1 MLEGFKV
8 IEMATYIA
16 APAAGGIM
24 ADWGADVIKV
34 EPLGGCPMR
43 KFYASAMTDDYPDN
57 PVSALDN
64 RGKRAIAVNTGTEEG
79 RDIVRKLVAD
89 ADVFL
94 TNVRPSQLKEQ
105 GLDFDTLKLIN
116 PKLVYASVTGFGLE
130 GEEADKPGFD
140 TAAFMSKSG
149 FGWMM
154 TPKGS
159 SPAPLRTAAG
169 DHITGIATA
178 SGILAALL
186 KVQKSGEGCLVESS
200 LLRSAAYAVGCDY
213 GTWLRYGRVARSRP
227 REEAIVAINNYYLT
241 ADEHWLFINARPGE
255 PDWPDVARA
264 TGLEPLIDDERFG
277 SLRDRRKN
285 GVELIALLDAA
296 FATKTLEEWKPLLDA
311 AGLIWSPVQ
320 NFEQAYNDPQMHAA
334 GVFVDM
340 PKADGTSYKNIAS
353 PIRFSSESTDPKG
366 VLPEIGQ
373 DTMAVL
379 DDLGLD
385 EETRARYLEANV
397 IGQYSVTGQSSE

>member
-1 MLEGFKV
+1 MLEGVKV

-16 APAAGGIM
+16 APSAGGIM
-24 ADWGADVIKV
+24 ADWGADVIKI

-79 RDIVRKLVAD
+79 RDIVRKLVED

-94 TNVRPSQLKEQ
+94 TNVRPGQLKQQ
-105 GLDFDTLKLIN
+105 GLDFDTLAKIN

-140 TAAFMSKSG
+140 TAAFNAKSG
-149 FGWMM
+149 FGWIM
-154 TPKGS
+154 TPKGAA
-159 SPAPLRTAAG
+159 PAPLRTAAG

-186 KVQKSGEGCLVESS
+186 KARETGKGTLVESS
-200 LLRSAAYAVGCDY
+200 LVRSAAYAVGCDY
-213 GTWLRYGRVARSRP
+213 GTWLRYGRIARSRP
-227 REEAIVAINNYYLT
+227 RDEAIVAINNYFMT
-241 ADEHWLFINARPGE
+241 KDEYWLFINSRPGE

-264 TGLEPLIDDERFG
+264 VGLEHLIEDERFG

-285 GVELIALLDAA
+285 GVELIALLDEA
-296 FATKTLEEWKPLLDA
+296 FAKKTLDEWKPILDA

-320 NFEQAYNDPQMHAA
+320 TFEQAFEDPQMHAA
-334 GVFVDM
+334 GVYVDM

-353 PIRFSSESTDPKG
+353 PIRFGDESTDPKG
-366 VLPEIGQ
+366 PLPEIGQ
-373 DTMAVL
+373 HTMDVL
-379 DDLGLD
+379 EQYGID
-385 EETRARYLEANV
+385 EETRAQYLEAGV
-397 IGQYSVTGQSSE
+397 IGQHEG

>member
-1 MLEGFKV
+1 MLEGLKV

-16 APAAGGIM
+16 APSAGGIM
-24 ADWGADVIKV
+24 ADWGADVIKI

-43 KFYASAMTDDYPDN
+43 QFYASAMTDDYPDN

-64 RGKRAIAVNTGTEEG
+64 RGKRAIAINTGTDEG
-79 RDIVRKLVAD
+79 REIVRKLVED

-94 TNVRPSQLKEQ
+94 TNVRPGQLKQQ
-105 GLDFDTLKLIN
+105 GLDFDTLSKIN
-116 PKLVYASVTGFGLE
+116 PKLVYASVTGFGLQ

-140 TAAFMSKSG
+140 TAAFNAKSG

-159 SPAPLRTAAG
+159 APAPLRTAAG

-186 KVQKSGEGCLVESS
+186 KARDTGKGTLVESS
-200 LLRSAAYAVGCDY
+200 LVRSAAYAVGCDY
-213 GTWLRYGRVARSRP
+213 GTWLRYGRIARSRP
-227 REEAIVAINNYYLT
+227 REEAIVAINNFYMTKDDY
-241 ADEHWLFINARPGE
+241 WLFINGRPGE

-264 TGLEPLIDDERFG
+264 IGREDLLEDERFA
-277 SLRDRRKN
+277 SLRDRRRN
-285 GVELIALLDAA
+285 GVALIALMDEA
-296 FATKTLEEWKPLLDA
+296 FAQKTIDEWKPILDE

-320 NFEQAYNDPQMHAA
+320 TFEQAFEDKQMHEA
-334 GVFVDM
+334 GVYVDM

-353 PIRFSSESTDPKG
+353 PIRFGDESTDPKG
-366 VLPEIGQ
+366 PLPEIGQ
-373 DTMAVL
+373 HTMDVL
-379 DDLGLD
+379 DQVGID
-385 EETRARYLEANV
+385 EETREKYLAAGV
-397 IGQYSVTGQSSE
+397 IGQHEG

>member
-149 FGWMM
+149 D
-154 TPKGS
+154 
-159 SPAPLRTAAG
+159 R
-169 DHITGIATA
+169 
-178 SGILAALL
+178 
-186 KVQKSGEGCLVESS
+186 KSV
-200 LLRSAAYAVGCDY
+200 V
-213 GTWLRYGRVARSRP
+213 
-227 REEAIVAINNYYLT
+227 
-241 ADEHWLFINARPGE
+241 
-255 PDWPDVARA
+255 
-264 TGLEPLIDDERFG
+264 
-277 SLRDRRKN
+277 
-285 GVELIALLDAA
+285 
-296 FATKTLEEWKPLLDA
+296 
-311 AGLIWSPVQ
+311 
-320 NFEQAYNDPQMHAA
+320 
-334 GVFVDM
+334 
-340 PKADGTSYKNIAS
+340 
-353 PIRFSSESTDPKG
+353 
-366 VLPEIGQ
+366 
-373 DTMAVL
+373 
-379 DDLGLD
+379 
-385 EETRARYLEANV
+385 
-397 IGQYSVTGQSSE
+397 

>member
-1 MLEGFKV
+1 MLEGIKV

-16 APAAGGIM
+16 APSAGGIM
-24 ADWGADVIKV
+24 ADWGADVIKI

-43 KFYASAMTDDYPDN
+43 QFYASAMTDDYPDN

-64 RGKRAIAVNTGTEEG
+64 RGKRAIAINTGTDEG
-79 RDIVRKLVAD
+79 REIVRKLVED

-94 TNVRPSQLKEQ
+94 TNVRPGQLKQQ
-105 GLDFDTLKLIN
+105 GLDFNTLSKIN
-116 PKLVYASVTGFGLE
+116 PKLVYASVTGFGLQ

-140 TAAFMSKSG
+140 TAAFNAKSG

-159 SPAPLRTAAG
+159 APAPLRTAAG

-186 KVQKSGEGCLVESS
+186 KARDTGKGTLVESS
-200 LLRSAAYAVGCDY
+200 LVRSAAYAVGCDY
-213 GTWLRYGRVARSRP
+213 GTWLRYGRIARSRP
-227 REEAIVAINNYYLT
+227 REEAIVAINNFYMTKDDY
-241 ADEHWLFINARPGE
+241 WLFINGRPGE

-264 TGLEPLIDDERFG
+264 IGREDLLEDERFA
-277 SLRDRRKN
+277 SLRDRRRN
-285 GVELIALLDAA
+285 GVALIALMDEA
-296 FATKTLEEWKPLLDA
+296 FAQKTIDEWKPILDE

-320 NFEQAYNDPQMHAA
+320 TFEQAFEDKQMHEA
-334 GVFVDM
+334 GVYVDM

-353 PIRFSSESTDPKG
+353 PIRFGDESTDPKG
-366 VLPEIGQ
+366 PLPEIGQ
-373 DTMAVL
+373 HTMDVL
-379 DDLGLD
+379 DQVGIN
-385 EETRARYLEANV
+385 EETREKYLAAGV
-397 IGQYSVTGQSSE
+397 IGQHEG

>member
-1 MLEGFKV
+1 MLEGLKV

-16 APAAGGIM
+16 APSAGGIM
-24 ADWGADVIKV
+24 ADWGADVIKI

-43 KFYASAMTDDYPDN
+43 QFYASAMTDDYPDN

-64 RGKRAIAVNTGTEEG
+64 RGKRAIAINTGTDEG
-79 RDIVRKLVAD
+79 REIVRKLVED

-94 TNVRPSQLKEQ
+94 TNVRPGQLKQQ
-105 GLDFDTLKLIN
+105 GLDFDTLSKIN
-116 PKLVYASVTGFGLE
+116 PKLVYASVTGFCLQ

-140 TAAFMSKSG
+140 TAAFNAKSG

-159 SPAPLRTAAG
+159 APAPLRTAAG

-186 KVQKSGEGCLVESS
+186 KARDTGKGTLVESS
-200 LLRSAAYAVGCDY
+200 LVRSAAYAVGCDY
-213 GTWLRYGRVARSRP
+213 GTWLRYGRIARSRP
-227 REEAIVAINNYYLT
+227 REEAIVAINNFYMTKDDY
-241 ADEHWLFINARPGE
+241 WLFINGRPGE

-264 TGLEPLIDDERFG
+264 IGREDLLEDERFA
-277 SLRDRRKN
+277 SLRDRRRN
-285 GVELIALLDAA
+285 GVALIALMDEA
-296 FATKTLEEWKPLLDA
+296 FAQKTIDEWKPILDE

-320 NFEQAYNDPQMHAA
+320 TFEQAFEDKQMHEA
-334 GVFVDM
+334 GVYVDM

-353 PIRFSSESTDPKG
+353 PIRFGDESTDPKG
-366 VLPEIGQ
+366 PLPEIGQ
-373 DTMAVL
+373 HTMDVL
-379 DDLGLD
+379 DQVGID
-385 EETRARYLEANV
+385 EETREKYLAAGV
-397 IGQYSVTGQSSE
+397 IGQHEG

>member
-1 MLEGFKV
+1 MLEGVKV

-16 APAAGGIM
+16 APSAGGIM
-24 ADWGADVIKV
+24 ADWGADVIKI

-43 KFYASAMTDDYPDN
+43 QFYASAMTDDYPDN

-64 RGKRAIAVNTGTEEG
+64 RGKRAIAINTGTDEG
-79 RDIVRKLVAD
+79 REIVRKLVED

-94 TNVRPSQLKEQ
+94 TNVRPGQLKQQ
-105 GLDFDTLKLIN
+105 GLDFDTLSKIN
-116 PKLVYASVTGFGLE
+116 PKLVYASVTGFGLQ

-140 TAAFMSKSG
+140 TAAFNAKSG

-159 SPAPLRTAAG
+159 APAPLRTAAG

-186 KVQKSGEGCLVESS
+186 KARDTGKGTLVESS
-200 LLRSAAYAVGCDY
+200 LVRSAAYAVGCDY
-213 GTWLRYGRVARSRP
+213 GTWLRYGRIARSRP
-227 REEAIVAINNYYLT
+227 REEAIVAINNFYMTKDDY
-241 ADEHWLFINARPGE
+241 WLFINGRPGE

-264 TGLEPLIDDERFG
+264 IGREDLLEDERFA
-277 SLRDRRKN
+277 SLRDRRRN
-285 GVELIALLDAA
+285 GVALIALMDEA
-296 FATKTLEEWKPLLDA
+296 FAQKTIDEWKPILDK

-320 NFEQAYNDPQMHAA
+320 TFEQAFEDKQMHEA
-334 GVFVDM
+334 GVYVDM

-353 PIRFSSESTDPKG
+353 PIRFGDESTDPKG
-366 VLPEIGQ
+366 PLPEIGQ
-373 DTMAVL
+373 HTMDVL
-379 DDLGLD
+379 DQVGID
-385 EETRARYLEANV
+385 EETREKYLAAGV
-397 IGQYSVTGQSSE
+397 IGQHAG